1 MRRRFLH
8 RKGKVNIMAESRV
21 FQKVQ
26 GITVEG
32 IGSSVQN
39 FLRRK
44 GLVVQ
49 GGKAGQGYLVQA
61 KEDDSWKKIAGMSTA
76 TQVEI
81 SDVGGGIL
89 VNVGNGN
96 WSDKVGA
103 GVLGW
108 FVFPPLAVS
117 AVVGTMQQTKLPGEI
132 FSQIER
138 YISTGGKDMYMGMDF
153 TNAQAGYQIC
163 PHCGSEIPE
172 GQSFC
177 SSCGKSL
184 TRTCPGCKK
193 EVPLNLDFC
202 PSCGSKMDAV
212 SAVSCPKC
220 GAQMAADAAFCI
232 SCGASLK
239 TPQVP
244 ASAGEAAVLTVVSG
258 PLQGAAYNF
267 SGEITIGRDPAQ
279 CSVVLPSDLAGIS
292 RRHCSLCVRGN
303 TVYICDHHSS
313 AGTFLANGQRLT
325 AEQWIPVSGAFYLGS
340 TQNMFS
346 VGVK

>member
-1 MRRRFLH
+1 
-8 RKGKVNIMAESRV
+8 MAESRV

-32 IGSSVQN
+32 IGRSVQN

-76 TQVEI
+76 TQIEI

-117 AVVGTMQQTKLPGEI
+117 AVVGTVQQSKLPGEI
-132 FSQIER
+132 FAQIER
-138 YISTGGKDMYMGMDF
+138 YVAAGGKDMYAGMDF
-153 TNAQAGYQIC
+153 TNAQEGYQIC

-184 TRTCPGCKK
+184 TKACPGCKK

-202 PSCGSKMDAV
+202 PNCGCKTDMV
-212 SAVSCPKC
+212 PTVSCPKC
-220 GAQMAADAAFCI
+220 GKQMAAGAAFCVA
-232 SCGASLK
+232 CGTNLQTSAPSSA
-239 TPQVP
+239 PVP
-244 ASAGEAAVLTVVSG
+244 VSTSSPALMGDSAVVTVVSG
-258 PLQGAAYNF
+258 PLQGAAYDFN
-267 SGEITIGRDPAQ
+267 SDITIGRDPAQ

-292 RRHCSLCVRGN
+292 RKHCSLRVRGN
-303 TVYICDHHSS
+303 AVYICDHHSS
-313 AGTFLANGQRLT
+313 AGTFLANGQRVA
-325 AEQWIPVSGAFYLGS
+325 AEQWVPVQGAFYLGS

-346 VGVK
+346 VSVK

>member
-1 MRRRFLH
+1 
-8 RKGKVNIMAESRV
+8 MAESRV
-21 FQKVQ
+21 FQKVP
-26 GITVEG
+26 GVTVEG
-32 IGSSVQN
+32 IGRSVQN

-44 GLVVQ
+44 GLIVQ

-76 TQVEI
+76 TQIEI

-89 VNVGNGN
+89 VNIGNGN

-103 GVLGW
+103 GVLGA
-108 FVFPPLAVS
+108 FVFPPLMVS
-117 AVVGTMQQTKLPGEI
+117 AVVGSVQQQKLPGEI
-132 FSQIER
+132 FAHLER
-138 YISTGGKDMYMGMDF
+138 YIASGGKDLYAGMDF

-184 TRTCPGCKK
+184 TRACPGCQK
-193 EVPLNLDFC
+193 EVPLALEFC
-202 PSCGSKMDAV
+202 PHCGSKMDAV
-212 SAVSCPKC
+212 PTVTCPKC
-220 GAQMAADAAFCI
+220 GKQMKADAAFCV
-232 SCGASLK
+232 SCGTSL
-239 TPQVP
+239 TAPRPSAP
-244 ASAGEAAVLTVVSG
+244 APAGGSAVCTVVSG

-267 SGEITIGRDPAQ
+267 SAEITIGRDPAQ

-292 RRHCSLCVRGN
+292 RKHCSLRVQGT
-303 TVYICDHHSS
+303 TVYICDHHST
-313 AGTFLANGQRLT
+313 AGTFLSNGQRLT
-325 AEQWIPVSGAFYLGS
+325 PEQWIPVSGAFYLGS

-346 VGVK
+346 VSVG

>member
-1 MRRRFLH
+1 
-8 RKGKVNIMAESRV
+8 MAESRV

-26 GITVEG
+26 GVTVEG
-32 IGSSVQN
+32 IGRSVQN

-81 SDVGGGIL
+81 SDVGNGIM

-108 FVFPPLAVS
+108 FVFAPLAVS
-117 AVVGTMQQTKLPGEI
+117 AVVGTVQQSKLPGEI
-132 FSQIER
+132 FYHIER
-138 YISTGGKDMYMGMDF
+138 YVSTGGKDMYAGMDF
-153 TNAQAGYQIC
+153 TNAQPGYQIC

-184 TRTCPGCKK
+184 TKACPGCKK
-193 EVPLNLDFC
+193 EVPLNLEFCPHCGSKTDAAAAISC
-202 PSCGSKMDAV
+202 PSCGAQMSADAV
-212 SAVSCPKC
+212 
-220 GAQMAADAAFCI
+220 FCI
-232 SCGASLK
+232 SCGANLK

-244 ASAGEAAVLTVVSG
+244 APAGGSAVVTVVSG

-267 SGEITIGRDPAQ
+267 SGDITIGRDPAQ
-279 CSVVLPSDLAGIS
+279 CSIVFPSNLAGIS
-292 RRHCSLCVRGN
+292 RKHCSLRVQGKA
-303 TVYICDHHSS
+303 VYICDHNSS
-313 AGTFLANGQRLT
+313 AGTFLANGQRVS
-325 AEQWIPVSGAFYLGS
+325 AGQWVPVNGAFYLGS

-346 VGVK
+346 VSVK

>member
-1 MRRRFLH
+1 
-8 RKGKVNIMAESRV
+8 MAESRV

-26 GITVEG
+26 GVTVEG
-32 IGSSVQN
+32 IGRSVQN

-103 GVLGW
+103 GVLGA
-108 FVFPPLAVS
+108 FVFTPLMVS
-117 AVVGTMQQTKLPGEI
+117 AVVGSVQQQKLPGEI
-132 FSQIER
+132 FAQIER
-138 YISTGGKDMYMGMDF
+138 YVAAGGKDMYAGMDF

-163 PHCGSEIPE
+163 PHCGGEIPE

-193 EVPLNLDFC
+193 EVPLGLDFC
-202 PSCGSKMDAV
+202 PSCGTDMNAV
-212 SAVSCPKC
+212 PTVSCPKC
-220 GAQMAADAAFCI
+220 GAQMKADAAFCV
-232 SCGASLK
+232 SCGTNLK
-239 TPQVP
+239 TPQQSSAPVP
-244 ASAGEAAVLTVVSG
+244 APAPAPAPAPMGDAAVVTVVSG
-258 PLQGAAYNF
+258 PLQGAAYHFN
-267 SGEITIGRDPAQ
+267 SDITIGRDPAQ

-292 RRHCSLCVRGN
+292 RKHCSLRVRGN
-303 TVYICDHHSS
+303 AVYICDHHST
-313 AGTFLANGQRLT
+313 AGTFLANGQRVA
-325 AEQWIPVSGAFYLGS
+325 AEQWVPVYGAFYLGS

-346 VGVK
+346 VTIK

>member
-1 MRRRFLH
+1 
-8 RKGKVNIMAESRV
+8 MAESRV

-26 GITVEG
+26 GVTVEG
-32 IGSSVQN
+32 IGRSVQN

-44 GLVVQ
+44 GLIVQ

-76 TQVEI
+76 IQVEI
-81 SDVGGGIL
+81 SDVGGGIM

-108 FVFPPLAVS
+108 FVFAPLAVS
-117 AVVGTMQQTKLPGEI
+117 AVVGTVQQSKLPGEI
-132 FSQIER
+132 FAQIER
-138 YISTGGKDMYMGMDF
+138 YVAAGGKDMYAGMDF

-184 TRTCPGCKK
+184 TKTCPGCKK
-193 EVPLNLDFC
+193 EVPLNLEFC
-202 PSCGSKMDAV
+202 PNCGTSMNTV
-212 SAVSCPKC
+212 PTVTCPKC
-220 GAQMAADAAFCI
+220 GAQMAEGATFCV
-232 SCGASLK
+232 SCGTNLQ
-239 TPQVP
+239 TPKAP
-244 ASAGEAAVLTVVSG
+244 LAPSGDKAVVTVVSG

-267 SGEITIGRDPAQ
+267 SSDITIGRDPAQ
-279 CSVVLPSDLAGIS
+279 CSVVLPSNLAGVS
-292 RRHCSLCVRGN
+292 RKHCSLRVKDN
-303 TVYICDHHSS
+303 AVYICDHHSS
-313 AGTFLANGQRLT
+313 SGTYLANGQKLT
-325 AEQWIPVSGAFYLGS
+325 PDQWTPVNGAFYLGS

-346 VGVK
+346 VSVK